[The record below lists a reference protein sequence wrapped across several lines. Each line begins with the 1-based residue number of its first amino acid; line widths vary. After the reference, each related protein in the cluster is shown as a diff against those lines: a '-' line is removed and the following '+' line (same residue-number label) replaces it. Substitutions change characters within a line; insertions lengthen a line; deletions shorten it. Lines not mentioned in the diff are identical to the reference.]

1 MIGYYAPISL
11 ITCVYMHLSGERERE
26 RESEREREC
35 EPTLTTNEE
44 TESGSSRVVDD
55 RTSFSRKQNRDI
67 FGKLLYSNGEEQR
80 GQITTSL
87 AHSKHYLYYPL
98 QYVYPY
104 ITFPKLNSIT
114 VVSSDQKRT
123 HVEVPNRL
131 HMNIVPEGIKMPG
144 I

>member
-1 MIGYYAPISL
+1 MVVTHFSFSVSL
-11 ITCVYMHLSGERERE
+11 PASKTYSTWLSD
-26 RESEREREC
+26 
-35 EPTLTTNEE
+35 LTTNEE

-114 VVSSDQKRT
+114 VVSSDQNT
-123 HVEVPNRL
+123 HMLRYP
-131 HMNIVPEGIKMPG
+131 IDYI
-144 I
+144 